1 MVVAKD
7 KKNKKDAKRA
17 YIGIDIGGTKSLYAL
32 FDSNFEVIAEE
43 KLRTHPDKGGIRAFT
58 VMMNAAVER
67 LMKEARR
74 AKREVRYVGVGCA
87 GDIDMKTG
95 TIRHSPNLTILD
107 GYPLRDR
114 LEKITGAKVFVGHD
128 VQAALYGEFRLGAA
142 RKSRHVFGAWLG
154 TGVGG
159 AVILDRRLHLG
170 ASGQAGDLGNYLLH
184 AVDVS
189 QELPRKEVLDSVAS
203 RTAIAG
209 DAAALAA
216 KHNAPTLE
224 KVAGTDVRDIKAG
237 ALAEAIRRGDKAVE
251 KLVRSR
257 ASVVGAALSNLVDFL
272 NPDMIV
278 LGGGLVEAM
287 PQLMKRE
294 VSKAILAHAA
304 PKSAKAVKVAVS
316 KLKDHAGT
324 MGAAMLAVD
333 MFTGAPPPI
342 DLESL

>member
-1 MVVAKD
+1 MAKD
-7 KKNKKDAKRA
+7 KNKKDAKRA

-32 FDSNFEVIAEE
+32 FDSNFEVLAEE
-43 KLRTHPDKGGIRAFT
+43 KLRTHPDKGGVRAFT
-58 VMMNAAVER
+58 ASMTRAVGK
-67 LMKEARR
+67 LMKEAKR
-74 AKREVRYVGVGCA
+74 AKRQVRYVGVGCA

-95 TIRHSPNLTILD
+95 TIRHSPNLKILD
-107 GYPLRDR
+107 GYPLHDR

-142 RKSRHVFGAWLG
+142 RKARHVIGAWLG

-159 AVILDRRLHLG
+159 ALILEGRLHLG

-224 KVAGTDVRDIKAG
+224 KVAGTDVRDIKAS
-237 ALAEAIRRGDKAVE
+237 ALAKSIREGDKAVE

-272 NPDMIV
+272 NPDLIV

-287 PQLMKRE
+287 PQIMKRE
-294 VSKAILAHAA
+294 IQKAIEAHSS
-304 PKSAKAVKVAVS
+304 PKSSKAVKVAVS
-316 KLKDHAGT
+316 KLMDHAGT
-324 MGAAMLAVD
+324 MGAACLAVD
-333 MFTGAPPPI
+333 MFTAAPPPI
-342 DLESL
+342 DLEAS

>member
-1 MVVAKD
+1 MAKKQ
-7 KKNKKDAKRA
+7 KKEKDAKRA

-32 FDSNFEVIAEE
+32 FDPDFGVIAEH
-43 KLRTHPDKGGIRAFT
+43 KQRTHPEKGGTNAFT
-58 VMMNAAVER
+58 RAMKGAVEK

-87 GDIDMKTG
+87 GDIDLKRG
-95 TIRHSPNLTILD
+95 IIRESPNLRILD
-107 GYPLRDR
+107 GYPLHDR
-114 LEKITGAKVFVGHD
+114 LEKLTGAKVFIGHD

-142 RKSRHVFGAWLG
+142 RKARHVVGTWLG

-159 AVILDRRLHLG
+159 ALILDRRLHLG
-170 ASGQAGDLGNYLLH
+170 VSGQAGDLGNYLLH

-189 QELPRKEVLDSVAS
+189 QELPRKEVLDNIAS

-216 KHNAPTLE
+216 KHNAPSLE
-224 KVAGTDVRDIKAG
+224 KLAGTDVRDIKAN
-237 ALAEAIRRGDKAVE
+237 ALAEAIRQGDKAVE

-257 ASVVGAALSNLVDFL
+257 ASVVGAALSNIVDFI
-272 NPDMIV
+272 NPDLIV

-294 VSKAILAHAA
+294 VRNAISAHAS
-304 PKSAKAVKVAVS
+304 PKAAKAVEVVVS

-324 MGAAMLAVD
+324 MGAACLAVD
-333 MFTGAPPPI
+333 MFSGAPPI